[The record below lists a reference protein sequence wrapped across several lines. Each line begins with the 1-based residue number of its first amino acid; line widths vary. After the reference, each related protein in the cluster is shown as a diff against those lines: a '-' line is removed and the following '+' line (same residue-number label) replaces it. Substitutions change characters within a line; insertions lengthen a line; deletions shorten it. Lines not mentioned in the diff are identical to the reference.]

1 MFSIEKDVGI
11 GGDGNGGS
19 THAVGLFAE
28 FRGNKEEEI
37 TQKTAKSSEKAIIP
51 KYNISD
57 SYYKM
62 VLPFKAG
69 KARGLTADRLN
80 TRLDIDEF
88 ETGLMRLAQDTFP
101 TDDYLYQEGQYL
113 DEDTVLSW
121 LDRKKEGSDLKKA
134 KKADSNFQNLGLN
147 PVLPSSGSA
156 KEKNENS
163 PIYLASMLEQDYL
176 VRKDKNSIQLGG
188 IMIGLALNSVYYYR
202 ENTGDPQQ
210 EVELSDKTI
219 RSHGEEIAQEVVNRL
234 RKMDNLKNV
243 PITVALYKQA
253 PKTSIVPGN
262 YIAKTEVKA
271 GSSTISNW
279 DDVKEK
285 YVFYPADTDTA
296 KKYPDDSEVFKRFK
310 NAIDSYFPNYTGVV
324 GTAMYEN
331 DEMRKMKIEIPM
343 QFYGKSEVIAFT
355 QYLTGELM
363 DYYSKGSVDVEIN
376 ITSSDGQEALIVRN
390 AGDKEPTV
398 HIYD

>member
-1 MFSIEKDVGI
+1 MKKSLLVAAASAAVLMLSSCSPSF
-11 GGDGNGGS
+11 GGD
-19 THAVGLFAE
+19 
-28 FRGNKEEEI
+28 KEEEI
-37 TQKTAKSSEKAIIP
+37 TQKTEKSSEKAIIP

-69 KARGLTADRLN
+69 KARGLTTERLN

-88 ETGLMRLAQDTFP
+88 ETGLMRLAQDSFS
-101 TDDYLYQEGQYL
+101 TDDYLFQEGQYL

-121 LDRKKEGSDLKKA
+121 LARKKEGSDLKKA
-134 KKADSNFQNLGLN
+134 EKEDKDFENLGLN
-147 PVLPSSGSA
+147 PVLPSSGST

-163 PIYLASMLEQDYL
+163 PVYLATMLEHDYL

-188 IMIGLALNSVYYYR
+188 VMIGLALNSVYYYR
-202 ENTGDPQQ
+202 EKTGDPQQ
-210 EVELSDKTI
+210 EVTIDDKTLQKE
-219 RSHGEEIAQEVVNRL
+219 GEKIAQEVINRL
-234 RKMDNLKNV
+234 RKKDNLKNI

-253 PKTSIVPGN
+253 SKTSIVPGN
-262 YIAKTEVKA
+262 FIAKTEVKA
-271 GSSTISNW
+271 GSTDIGSW

-285 YVFYPADTDTA
+285 YVFFPADDST
-296 KKYPDDSEVFKRFK
+296 KQKYPDDAELFTRFK

-331 DEMRKMKIEIPM
+331 DDMKKMKIEIPM
-343 QFYGKSEVIAFT
+343 QFYGKSEVVAFT
-355 QYLTGELM
+355 QYLTGEVM
-363 DYYSKGSVDVEIN
+363 DYYSKNSLDVEID
-376 ITSSDGQEALIVRN
+376 ITSSDGQEAVILRN
-390 AGDKEPTV
+390 AGDSEPTV

>member
-1 MFSIEKDVGI
+1 MKKMLALAA
-11 GGDGNGGS
+11 
-19 THAVGLFAE
+19 TATAAVLMLSACSPSFG
-28 FRGNKEEEI
+28 GNKEEEI

-134 KKADSNFQNLGLN
+134 KKADANFQNLGLN
-147 PVLPSSGSA
+147 PVPPNSGSA

-202 ENTGDPQQ
+202 ENTGDPQKRKW
-210 EVELSDKTI
+210 SSATK
-219 RSHGEEIAQEVVNRL
+219 RSAVMVKKSP
-234 RKMDNLKNV
+234 RKSLTVSGKW
-243 PITVALYKQA
+243 IT
-253 PKTSIVPGN
+253 
-262 YIAKTEVKA
+262 
-271 GSSTISNW
+271 
-279 DDVKEK
+279 
-285 YVFYPADTDTA
+285 
-296 KKYPDDSEVFKRFK
+296 
-310 NAIDSYFPNYTGVV
+310 
-324 GTAMYEN
+324 
-331 DEMRKMKIEIPM
+331 
-343 QFYGKSEVIAFT
+343 
-355 QYLTGELM
+355 
-363 DYYSKGSVDVEIN
+363 
-376 ITSSDGQEALIVRN
+376 
-390 AGDKEPTV
+390 
-398 HIYD
+398 

>member
-1 MFSIEKDVGI
+1 MLSSCSPSF
-11 GGDGNGGS
+11 GGD
-19 THAVGLFAE
+19 
-28 FRGNKEEEI
+28 KEEEI
-37 TQKTAKSSEKAIIP
+37 TQKTEKSSEKAIIP

-69 KARGLTADRLN
+69 KARGLTTERLN

-88 ETGLMRLAQDTFP
+88 ETGLMRLAQDSFS
-101 TDDYLYQEGQYL
+101 TDDYLFQEGQYL

-121 LDRKKEGSDLKKA
+121 LARKKEGSDLKKA
-134 KKADSNFQNLGLN
+134 EKKDKDFENLGLN
-147 PVLPSSGSA
+147 PVLPSSGST

-163 PIYLASMLEQDYL
+163 PVYLATMLEHDYL

-188 IMIGLALNSVYYYR
+188 VMIGLALNSVYYYR
-202 ENTGDPQQ
+202 EKTGDPQQ
-210 EVELSDKTI
+210 EVTIDDKTL
-219 RSHGEEIAQEVVNRL
+219 RKEGEKIAKEVINRL
-234 RKMDNLKNV
+234 RKKDNLKNI

-253 PKTSIVPGN
+253 SKTSIVPGN
-262 YIAKTEVKA
+262 FIAKTEVKA
-271 GSSTISNW
+271 GSTDIGSW

-285 YVFYPADTDTA
+285 YVFFPADDST
-296 KKYPDDSEVFKRFK
+296 KQKYPDDAELFTRFK

-331 DEMRKMKIEIPM
+331 DDMKKMKIEIPM
-343 QFYGKSEVIAFT
+343 QFYGKSEVVAFT
-355 QYLTGELM
+355 QYLTGEVM
-363 DYYSKGSVDVEIN
+363 DYYSKNSLDVEID
-376 ITSSDGQEALIVRN
+376 ITSSDGQEAVILRN

>member
-1 MFSIEKDVGI
+1 MLSSCSPSF
-11 GGDGNGGS
+11 GGD
-19 THAVGLFAE
+19 
-28 FRGNKEEEI
+28 KEEEI
-37 TQKTAKSSEKAIIP
+37 TQKTEKSSEKAIIP

-69 KARGLTADRLN
+69 KARGLTTERLN

-88 ETGLMRLAQDTFP
+88 ETGLMRLAQDSFS
-101 TDDYLYQEGQYL
+101 TDDYLFQEGQYL

-121 LDRKKEGSDLKKA
+121 LARKKEGSDLKKA
-134 KKADSNFQNLGLN
+134 EKEDKGFENLGLN
-147 PVLPSSGSA
+147 PVLPSSGST

-163 PIYLASMLEQDYL
+163 PVYLATMLEHDYL

-188 IMIGLALNSVYYYR
+188 VMIGLALNSVYYYR
-202 ENTGDPQQ
+202 EKTGDPQQ
-210 EVELSDKTI
+210 EVTIDDKTL
-219 RSHGEEIAQEVVNRL
+219 RKEGEKIAQEVINRL
-234 RKMDNLKNV
+234 RKKDNLKNI

-253 PKTSIVPGN
+253 SKTSIVPGN
-262 YIAKTEVKA
+262 FIAKTEVKA
-271 GSSTISNW
+271 GSTDIGSW

-285 YVFYPADTDTA
+285 YVFFPADDST
-296 KKYPDDSEVFKRFK
+296 KQKYPDDAELFTRFK

-331 DEMRKMKIEIPM
+331 DDMKKMKIEIPM
-343 QFYGKSEVIAFT
+343 QFYGKSEVVAFT
-355 QYLTGELM
+355 QYLTGEVM
-363 DYYSKGSVDVEIN
+363 DYYSKNSLDVEID
-376 ITSSDGQEALIVRN
+376 ITSSDGQEAVILRN
-390 AGDKEPTV
+390 AGDSEPTV

>member
-1 MFSIEKDVGI
+1 MKKSLLVAAASAAVLMLSSCSPSF
-11 GGDGNGGS
+11 GGD
-19 THAVGLFAE
+19 
-28 FRGNKEEEI
+28 KEEEI
-37 TQKTAKSSEKAIIP
+37 TQKTEKSSEKAIIP

-69 KARGLTADRLN
+69 KARGLTTERLN

-88 ETGLMRLAQDTFP
+88 ETGLMRLAQDSFS
-101 TDDYLYQEGQYL
+101 TDDYLFQEGQYL

-121 LDRKKEGSDLKKA
+121 LARKKEGSDLKKA
-134 KKADSNFQNLGLN
+134 EKEDKDFENLGLN
-147 PVLPSSGSA
+147 PVLPSSGST

-163 PIYLASMLEQDYL
+163 PVYLATMLEHDYL

-188 IMIGLALNSVYYYR
+188 VMIGLALNSVYYYR
-202 ENTGDPQQ
+202 EKTGDPQQ
-210 EVELSDKTI
+210 EVTIDDKTL
-219 RSHGEEIAQEVVNRL
+219 RKEGEKIAQEVINRL
-234 RKMDNLKNV
+234 RKKDNLKNI

-253 PKTSIVPGN
+253 SKTSIVPGN
-262 YIAKTEVKA
+262 FIAKTEVKA
-271 GSSTISNW
+271 GSTDIGSW

-285 YVFYPADTDTA
+285 YVFFPADDST
-296 KKYPDDSEVFKRFK
+296 KQKYPDDAELFTRFK

-331 DEMRKMKIEIPM
+331 DDMKKMKIEIPM
-343 QFYGKSEVIAFT
+343 QFYGKSEVVAFT
-355 QYLTGELM
+355 QYLTGEVM
-363 DYYSKGSVDVEIN
+363 DYYSKNSLDVEID
-376 ITSSDGQEALIVRN
+376 ITSSDGQEAVILRN
-390 AGDKEPTV
+390 AGDSEPTV

>member
-1 MFSIEKDVGI
+1 MLSSCSPSF
-11 GGDGNGGS
+11 GGD
-19 THAVGLFAE
+19 
-28 FRGNKEEEI
+28 KEEEI
-37 TQKTAKSSEKAIIP
+37 TQKTEKSSEKAIIP

-69 KARGLTADRLN
+69 KARGLTTERLN

-88 ETGLMRLAQDTFP
+88 ETGLMRLAQDSFS
-101 TDDYLYQEGQYL
+101 TDDYLFQEGQYL

-121 LDRKKEGSDLKKA
+121 LARKKEGSDLKKA
-134 KKADSNFQNLGLN
+134 EKEDKDFENLGLN
-147 PVLPSSGSA
+147 PVLPSSGST

-163 PIYLASMLEQDYL
+163 PVYLATMLEHDYL

-188 IMIGLALNSVYYYR
+188 VMIGLALNSVYYYR
-202 ENTGDPQQ
+202 EKTGDPQQ
-210 EVELSDKTI
+210 EVTIDDKTL
-219 RSHGEEIAQEVVNRL
+219 RKEGEKIAQEVINRL
-234 RKMDNLKNV
+234 RKKDNLKNI

-253 PKTSIVPGN
+253 SKTSIVPGN
-262 YIAKTEVKA
+262 FIAKTEVKA
-271 GSSTISNW
+271 GSTDIGSW

-285 YVFYPADTDTA
+285 YVFFPADDST
-296 KKYPDDSEVFKRFK
+296 KQKYPDDAELFTRFK

-331 DEMRKMKIEIPM
+331 DDMKKMKIEIPM
-343 QFYGKSEVIAFT
+343 QFYGKSEVVAFT
-355 QYLTGELM
+355 QYLTGEVM
-363 DYYSKGSVDVEIN
+363 DYYSKNSLDVEID
-376 ITSSDGQEALIVRN
+376 ITSSDGQEAVILRN

>member
-1 MFSIEKDVGI
+1 MKKSLLVAAASAAVLMLSSCSPSF
-11 GGDGNGGS
+11 GGD
-19 THAVGLFAE
+19 
-28 FRGNKEEEI
+28 KEEEI
-37 TQKTAKSSEKAIIP
+37 TQKTEKSSEKAIIP

-69 KARGLTADRLN
+69 KARGLTTERLN

-88 ETGLMRLAQDTFP
+88 ETGLMRLAQDSFS
-101 TDDYLYQEGQYL
+101 TDDYLFQEGQYL

-121 LDRKKEGSDLKKA
+121 LARKKEGSDLKKA
-134 KKADSNFQNLGLN
+134 EKEDKDFENLGLN
-147 PVLPSSGSA
+147 PVLPSSGST

-163 PIYLASMLEQDYL
+163 PVYLATMLEHDYL

-188 IMIGLALNSVYYYR
+188 VMIGLALNSVYYYR
-202 ENTGDPQQ
+202 EKTGDPQQ
-210 EVELSDKTI
+210 EVTIDDKTL
-219 RSHGEEIAQEVVNRL
+219 RKEGEKITQEVINRL
-234 RKMDNLKNV
+234 RKKDNLKNI

-253 PKTSIVPGN
+253 SKTSIVPGN
-262 YIAKTEVKA
+262 FIAKTEVKA
-271 GSSTISNW
+271 GSTDIGSW

-285 YVFYPADTDTA
+285 YVFFPADDST
-296 KKYPDDSEVFKRFK
+296 KQKYPDDAELFTRFK

-331 DEMRKMKIEIPM
+331 DDMKKMKIEIPM
-343 QFYGKSEVIAFT
+343 QFYGKSEVVAFT
-355 QYLTGELM
+355 QYLTGEVM
-363 DYYSKGSVDVEIN
+363 DYYSKNSLDVEID
-376 ITSSDGQEALIVRN
+376 ITSSDGQEAVILRN
-390 AGDKEPTV
+390 AGDSEPTV

>member
-1 MFSIEKDVGI
+1 MKKSLLVAAASAAVLMLSSCSPSF
-11 GGDGNGGS
+11 GGD
-19 THAVGLFAE
+19 
-28 FRGNKEEEI
+28 KEEEI
-37 TQKTAKSSEKAIIP
+37 TQKTEKSSEKAIIP

-69 KARGLTADRLN
+69 KARGLTTERLN

-88 ETGLMRLAQDTFP
+88 ETGLMRLAQDSFS
-101 TDDYLYQEGQYL
+101 TDDYLFQEGQYL

-121 LDRKKEGSDLKKA
+121 LARKKEGSDLKKA
-134 KKADSNFQNLGLN
+134 EKKDKDFENLGLN
-147 PVLPSSGSA
+147 PVLPSSGST

-163 PIYLASMLEQDYL
+163 PVYLATMLEHDYL

-188 IMIGLALNSVYYYR
+188 VMIGLALNSVYYYR
-202 ENTGDPQQ
+202 EKTGDPQQ
-210 EVELSDKTI
+210 EVTIDDKTL
-219 RSHGEEIAQEVVNRL
+219 RKEGEKIAQEVINRL
-234 RKMDNLKNV
+234 RKKDNLKNI

-253 PKTSIVPGN
+253 SKTSIVPGN
-262 YIAKTEVKA
+262 FIAKTEVKA
-271 GSSTISNW
+271 GSTDIGSW

-285 YVFYPADTDTA
+285 YVFFPADDST
-296 KKYPDDSEVFKRFK
+296 KQKYPDDAELFTRFK

-331 DEMRKMKIEIPM
+331 DDMKKMKIEIPM
-343 QFYGKSEVIAFT
+343 QFYGKSEVVAFT
-355 QYLTGELM
+355 QYLTGEVM
-363 DYYSKGSVDVEIN
+363 DYYSKNSLDVEID
-376 ITSSDGQEALIVRN
+376 ITSSDGQEAVILRN

>member
-1 MFSIEKDVGI
+1 MLSSCSPSF
-11 GGDGNGGS
+11 GGD
-19 THAVGLFAE
+19 
-28 FRGNKEEEI
+28 KEEEI
-37 TQKTAKSSEKAIIP
+37 TQKTEKSSEKAIIP

-69 KARGLTADRLN
+69 KARGLTTERLN

-88 ETGLMRLAQDTFP
+88 ETGLMRLAQDSFS
-101 TDDYLYQEGQYL
+101 TDDYLFQEGQYL

-121 LDRKKEGSDLKKA
+121 LARKKEGSDLKKA
-134 KKADSNFQNLGLN
+134 EKEDKDFENVGLN
-147 PVLPSSGSA
+147 PVLPSSGST

-163 PIYLASMLEQDYL
+163 PVYLATMLEHDYL

-188 IMIGLALNSVYYYR
+188 VMIGLALNSVYYYR
-202 ENTGDPQQ
+202 EKTGDPQQ
-210 EVELSDKTI
+210 EVTIDDKTL
-219 RSHGEEIAQEVVNRL
+219 RKEGEKIAQEVINRL
-234 RKMDNLKNV
+234 RKKDNLKNI

-253 PKTSIVPGN
+253 SKTSIVPGN
-262 YIAKTEVKA
+262 FIAKTEVKA
-271 GSSTISNW
+271 GSTDIGSW

-285 YVFYPADTDTA
+285 YVFFPADDST
-296 KKYPDDSEVFKRFK
+296 KQKYPDDAELFTRFK

-331 DEMRKMKIEIPM
+331 DDMKKMKIEIPM
-343 QFYGKSEVIAFT
+343 QFYGKSEVVAFT
-355 QYLTGELM
+355 QYLTGEVM
-363 DYYSKGSVDVEIN
+363 DYYSKNSLDVEID
-376 ITSSDGQEALIVRN
+376 ITSSDGQEAVILRN
-390 AGDKEPTV
+390 AGDSEPTV

>member
-1 MFSIEKDVGI
+1 MLSSCSPSF
-11 GGDGNGGS
+11 GGD
-19 THAVGLFAE
+19 
-28 FRGNKEEEI
+28 KEEEI
-37 TQKTAKSSEKAIIP
+37 TQKTEKSSEKAIIP

-69 KARGLTADRLN
+69 KARGLTTERLN

-88 ETGLMRLAQDTFP
+88 ETGLMRLAQDSFS
-101 TDDYLYQEGQYL
+101 TDDYLFQEGQYL

-121 LDRKKEGSDLKKA
+121 LARKKEGSDLKKA
-134 KKADSNFQNLGLN
+134 EKEDKDFENLGLN
-147 PVLPSSGSA
+147 PVLPSSGST

-163 PIYLASMLEQDYL
+163 PVYLATMLEHDYL

-188 IMIGLALNSVYYYR
+188 VMIGLALNSVYYYR
-202 ENTGDPQQ
+202 EKTGDPQQ
-210 EVELSDKTI
+210 EVTIDDKTL
-219 RSHGEEIAQEVVNRL
+219 RKEGEKITQEVINRL
-234 RKMDNLKNV
+234 RKKDNLKNI

-253 PKTSIVPGN
+253 SKTSIVPGN
-262 YIAKTEVKA
+262 FIAKTEVKA
-271 GSSTISNW
+271 GSTDIGSW

-285 YVFYPADTDTA
+285 YVFFPADDST
-296 KKYPDDSEVFKRFK
+296 KQKYPDDAELFTRFK

-331 DEMRKMKIEIPM
+331 DDMKKMKIEIPM
-343 QFYGKSEVIAFT
+343 QFYGKSEVVAFT
-355 QYLTGELM
+355 QYLTGEVM
-363 DYYSKGSVDVEIN
+363 DYYSKNSLDVEID
-376 ITSSDGQEALIVRN
+376 ITSSDGQEAVILRN
-390 AGDKEPTV
+390 AGDSEPTV

>member
-1 MFSIEKDVGI
+1 MLSSCSPSF
-11 GGDGNGGS
+11 GGD
-19 THAVGLFAE
+19 
-28 FRGNKEEEI
+28 KEEEI
-37 TQKTAKSSEKAIIP
+37 TQKTEKSSEKAIIP

-69 KARGLTADRLN
+69 KARGLTTERLN

-88 ETGLMRLAQDTFP
+88 ETGLMRLAQDSFS
-101 TDDYLYQEGQYL
+101 TDDYLFQEGQYL

-121 LDRKKEGSDLKKA
+121 LARKKEGSDLKKA
-134 KKADSNFQNLGLN
+134 EKKDKDFENLGLN
-147 PVLPSSGSA
+147 PVLPSSGST

-163 PIYLASMLEQDYL
+163 PVYLATMLEHDYL

-188 IMIGLALNSVYYYR
+188 VMIGLALNSVYYYR
-202 ENTGDPQQ
+202 EKTGDPQQ
-210 EVELSDKTI
+210 EVTIDDKTL
-219 RSHGEEIAQEVVNRL
+219 RKEGEKIAQEVINRL
-234 RKMDNLKNV
+234 RKKDNLKNI

-253 PKTSIVPGN
+253 SKTSIVPGN
-262 YIAKTEVKA
+262 FIAKTEVKA
-271 GSSTISNW
+271 GSTDIGSW

-285 YVFYPADTDTA
+285 YVFFPADDST
-296 KKYPDDSEVFKRFK
+296 KQKYPDDAELFTRFK

-331 DEMRKMKIEIPM
+331 DDMKKMKIEIPM
-343 QFYGKSEVIAFT
+343 QFYGKSEVVAFT
-355 QYLTGELM
+355 QYLTGEVM
-363 DYYSKGSVDVEIN
+363 DYYSKNSLDVEID
-376 ITSSDGQEALIVRN
+376 ITSSDGQEAVILRN
-390 AGDKEPTV
+390 AGDSEPTV

>member
-1 MFSIEKDVGI
+1 MKKSLLVAAASAAVLMLSSCSPSF
-11 GGDGNGGS
+11 GGD
-19 THAVGLFAE
+19 
-28 FRGNKEEEI
+28 KEEEI
-37 TQKTAKSSEKAIIP
+37 TQKTEKSSEKAIIP

-69 KARGLTADRLN
+69 KARGLTTERLN

-88 ETGLMRLAQDTFP
+88 ETGLMRLAQDSFS
-101 TDDYLYQEGQYL
+101 TDDYLFQEGQYL

-121 LDRKKEGSDLKKA
+121 LARKKEGSDLKKA
-134 KKADSNFQNLGLN
+134 EKKDKDFENLGLN
-147 PVLPSSGSA
+147 PVLPSSGST

-163 PIYLASMLEQDYL
+163 PVYLATMLEHDYL

-188 IMIGLALNSVYYYR
+188 VMIGLALNSVYYYR
-202 ENTGDPQQ
+202 EKTGDPQQ
-210 EVELSDKTI
+210 EVTIDDKTL
-219 RSHGEEIAQEVVNRL
+219 RKEGEKIAQEVINRL
-234 RKMDNLKNV
+234 RKKDNLKNI

-253 PKTSIVPGN
+253 SKTSIVPGN
-262 YIAKTEVKA
+262 FIAKTEVKA
-271 GSSTISNW
+271 GSTDIGSW

-285 YVFYPADTDTA
+285 YVFFPADDST
-296 KKYPDDSEVFKRFK
+296 KQKYPDDAELFTRFK

-331 DEMRKMKIEIPM
+331 DDMKKMKIEIPM
-343 QFYGKSEVIAFT
+343 QFYGKSEVVAFT
-355 QYLTGELM
+355 QYLTGEVM
-363 DYYSKGSVDVEIN
+363 DYYSKNSLDVEID
-376 ITSSDGQEALIVRN
+376 ITSSDGQEAVILRN
-390 AGDKEPTV
+390 AGDSEPTV

>member
-1 MFSIEKDVGI
+1 MKKMLALAA
-11 GGDGNGGS
+11 
-19 THAVGLFAE
+19 TATAAVMMLSACSPSFG
-28 FRGNKEEEI
+28 GNKEEEI

-121 LDRKKEGSDLKKA
+121 LDRKKEGSELKKA
-134 KKADSNFQNLGLN
+134 KKADANFQNLGLN
-147 PVLPSSGSA
+147 PVLPNSGSA

>member
-1 MFSIEKDVGI
+1 MKKSLLVAAASAAVLMLSSCSPSF
-11 GGDGNGGS
+11 GGD
-19 THAVGLFAE
+19 
-28 FRGNKEEEI
+28 KEEEI
-37 TQKTAKSSEKAIIP
+37 TQKTEKSSEKAIIP

-69 KARGLTADRLN
+69 KARGLTTERLN

-88 ETGLMRLAQDTFP
+88 ETGLMRLAQDSFS
-101 TDDYLYQEGQYL
+101 TDDYLFQEGQYL

-121 LDRKKEGSDLKKA
+121 LARKKEGSDLKKA
-134 KKADSNFQNLGLN
+134 EKKDKDFENLGLN
-147 PVLPSSGSA
+147 PVLPSSGST

-163 PIYLASMLEQDYL
+163 PVYLATMLEHDYL

-188 IMIGLALNSVYYYR
+188 VMIGLALNSVYYYR
-202 ENTGDPQQ
+202 EKTGDPQQ
-210 EVELSDKTI
+210 EVTIDDKTL
-219 RSHGEEIAQEVVNRL
+219 RKEGEKIAKEVINRL
-234 RKMDNLKNV
+234 RKKDNLKNI

-253 PKTSIVPGN
+253 SKTSIVPGN
-262 YIAKTEVKA
+262 FIAKTEVKA
-271 GSSTISNW
+271 GSTDIGSW

-285 YVFYPADTDTA
+285 YVFFPADDST
-296 KKYPDDSEVFKRFK
+296 KQKYPDDAELFTRFK

-331 DEMRKMKIEIPM
+331 DDMKKMKIEIPM
-343 QFYGKSEVIAFT
+343 QFYGKSEVVAFT
-355 QYLTGELM
+355 QYLTGEVM
-363 DYYSKGSVDVEIN
+363 DYYSKNSLDVEID
-376 ITSSDGQEALIVRN
+376 ITSSDGQEAVILRN

>member
-1 MFSIEKDVGI
+1 MLSSCSPSF
-11 GGDGNGGS
+11 GGD
-19 THAVGLFAE
+19 
-28 FRGNKEEEI
+28 KEEEI
-37 TQKTAKSSEKAIIP
+37 TQKTEKSSEKAIIP

-69 KARGLTADRLN
+69 KARGLTTERLN

-88 ETGLMRLAQDTFP
+88 ETGLMRLAQDSFS
-101 TDDYLYQEGQYL
+101 TDDYLFQEGQYL

-121 LDRKKEGSDLKKA
+121 LARKKEGSDLKKA
-134 KKADSNFQNLGLN
+134 EKEDKDFENLGLN
-147 PVLPSSGSA
+147 PVLPSSGST

-163 PIYLASMLEQDYL
+163 PVYLATMLEHDYL

-188 IMIGLALNSVYYYR
+188 VMIGLALNSVYYYR
-202 ENTGDPQQ
+202 EKTGDPQQ
-210 EVELSDKTI
+210 EVTIDDKTL
-219 RSHGEEIAQEVVNRL
+219 RKEGEKIAQEVINRL
-234 RKMDNLKNV
+234 RKKDNLKNI

-253 PKTSIVPGN
+253 SKTSIVPGN
-262 YIAKTEVKA
+262 FIAKTEVKA
-271 GSSTISNW
+271 GSTDIGGW

-285 YVFYPADTDTA
+285 YVFFPADDST
-296 KKYPDDSEVFKRFK
+296 KQKYPDDAELFTRFK

-331 DEMRKMKIEIPM
+331 DDMKKMKIEIPM
-343 QFYGKSEVIAFT
+343 QFYGKSEVVAFT
-355 QYLTGELM
+355 QYLTGEVM
-363 DYYSKGSVDVEIN
+363 DYYSKNSLDVEID
-376 ITSSDGQEALIVRN
+376 ITSSDGQEAVILRN
-390 AGDKEPTV
+390 AGDSEPTV

>member
-1 MFSIEKDVGI
+1 LKKMLALAATATAAVLMLSACSPSF
-11 GGDGNGGS
+11 GGK
-19 THAVGLFAE
+19 
-28 FRGNKEEEI
+28 KEEEI

-134 KKADSNFQNLGLN
+134 KKADANFQNLGLN

-188 IMIGLALNSVYYYR
+188 VMIGLALNSVYYYR

>member
-1 MFSIEKDVGI
+1 MLSSCSPSF
-11 GGDGNGGS
+11 GGD
-19 THAVGLFAE
+19 
-28 FRGNKEEEI
+28 KEEEI
-37 TQKTAKSSEKAIIP
+37 TQKTEKSSEKAIIP

-69 KARGLTADRLN
+69 KARGLTTERLN

-88 ETGLMRLAQDTFP
+88 ETGLMRLAQDSFS
-101 TDDYLYQEGQYL
+101 TDDYLFQEGQYL

-121 LDRKKEGSDLKKA
+121 LARKKEGSDLKKA
-134 KKADSNFQNLGLN
+134 EKKDKDFENLGLN
-147 PVLPSSGSA
+147 PVLPSSGST

-163 PIYLASMLEQDYL
+163 PVYLATMLEHDYL

-188 IMIGLALNSVYYYR
+188 VMIGLALNSVYYYR
-202 ENTGDPQQ
+202 EKTGDPQQ
-210 EVELSDKTI
+210 EVTIDDKTL
-219 RSHGEEIAQEVVNRL
+219 RKEGEKIAQEVINRL
-234 RKMDNLKNV
+234 RKKDNLKNI

-253 PKTSIVPGN
+253 SKTSIVPGN
-262 YIAKTEVKA
+262 FIAKTEVKA
-271 GSSTISNW
+271 GSTDIGSW

-285 YVFYPADTDTA
+285 YVFFPADDST
-296 KKYPDDSEVFKRFK
+296 KQKYPDDAELFTRFK

-331 DEMRKMKIEIPM
+331 DDMKKMKIEIPM
-343 QFYGKSEVIAFT
+343 QFYGKSEVVAFT
-355 QYLTGELM
+355 QYLTGEVM
-363 DYYSKGSVDVEIN
+363 DYYSKNSLDVEID
-376 ITSSDGQEALIVRN
+376 ITSSDGQEAVILRN

>member
-1 MFSIEKDVGI
+1 MKKSLLVAAASAAVLMLSSCSPSF
-11 GGDGNGGS
+11 GGD
-19 THAVGLFAE
+19 
-28 FRGNKEEEI
+28 KEEEI
-37 TQKTAKSSEKAIIP
+37 TQKTEKSSEKAIIP

-69 KARGLTADRLN
+69 KARGLTTERLN

-88 ETGLMRLAQDTFP
+88 ETGLMRLAQDSFS
-101 TDDYLYQEGQYL
+101 TDDYLFQEGQYL

-121 LDRKKEGSDLKKA
+121 LARKKEGSDLKKA
-134 KKADSNFQNLGLN
+134 EKEDKDFENLGLN
-147 PVLPSSGSA
+147 PVLPSSGST

-163 PIYLASMLEQDYL
+163 PVYLATMLEHDYL

-188 IMIGLALNSVYYYR
+188 VMIGLALNSVYYYR
-202 ENTGDPQQ
+202 EKTGDPQQ
-210 EVELSDKTI
+210 EVTIDDKTL
-219 RSHGEEIAQEVVNRL
+219 RKEGEKIAQEVINRL
-234 RKMDNLKNV
+234 RKKDNLKNI

-253 PKTSIVPGN
+253 SKTSIVPGN
-262 YIAKTEVKA
+262 FIAKTEVKA
-271 GSSTISNW
+271 GSTDIGSW

-285 YVFYPADTDTA
+285 YVFFPADDST
-296 KKYPDDSEVFKRFK
+296 KQKYPDDAELFTRFK

-331 DEMRKMKIEIPM
+331 DDMKKMKIEIPM
-343 QFYGKSEVIAFT
+343 QFYGKSEVVAFT
-355 QYLTGELM
+355 QYLTGEVM
-363 DYYSKGSVDVEIN
+363 DYYSKNSLDVEID
-376 ITSSDGQEALIVRN
+376 ITSSDGQEAVILRN